1 MNKINWKRKLTSRKF
16 WAAVVGFTTAILIAF
31 KVDSLTVEQVTTVI
45 SALGVLVA
53 YILGEGLADS
63 GGK

>member
-1 MNKINWKRKLTSRKF
+1 MNKIDWKRKLTSRKF
-16 WAAVVGFTTAILIAF
+16 WAAVVGFITAILTAF
-31 KVDSLTVEQVTTVI
+31 KIDNLTVEQVTAVI

>member
-1 MNKINWKRKLTSRKF
+1 MNNINWKRKLTSRKF
-16 WAAVVGFTTAILIAF
+16 WAAVVGFITAILIAF
-31 KVDSLTVEQVTTVI
+31 KVDNLTVEQVTAVI